1 MAIAIPLVAVPAS
14 AALDGGSFFVHA
26 ENVESPEFKAT
37 AGIGGTAQEGE
48 APGEE
53 NPGGGDEFPG
63 LAVVANFDCVSL
75 SLRITQDM
83 VDFSKANEERVAAGE
98 QALTHAEGWQSI
110 RSMNTDGQ
118 DMAGLPEDGSTPY
131 AVILSSQMAES
142 FDPNSPSTL
151 VSGTN
156 LNGQCSLTDF
166 RDAPAANNVYKY
178 TNDGPNGYT
187 ESRYIEEEGKL
198 SAITVQA
205 RSDGALGVDRQTSPQ
220 NTTPYQSNTLPQR
233 FTLGQDGYT
242 YLRMHFVDA
251 RDGYQRITLEERA
264 DGSGSVTFYNS
275 DFSVADR
282 AQAPSYIAWD
292 TEGRFTEFQD
302 SNQVSVMGDEV
313 GPFTAADYNAK
324 TGKNWDGAVPKS
336 SDFDLTVPFRPTNPV
351 PQDM

>member
-14 AALDGGSFFVHA
+14 AALDGGSFLVKA

-110 RSMNTDGQ
+110 RSSNTDGESI
-118 DMAGLPEDGSTPY
+118 AGLPADGSMPY
-131 AVILSSQMAES
+131 AVILSSQMVDS
-142 FDPNSPSTL
+142 FDPNSPTTL
-151 VSGTN
+151 TYGTN
-156 LNGQCSLTDF
+156 LNGQCTLTDF
-166 RDAPAANNVYKY
+166 REPAAHWGVYKY
-178 TNDGPNGYT
+178 SNDGPSGYS
-187 ESRYIEEEGKL
+187 ESRYIDEDGQL
-198 SAITVQA
+198 SAVNSQI
-205 RSDGALGVDRQTSPQ
+205 RSDGALAIDRMTSPKGG
-220 NTTPYQSNTLPQR
+220 TPYRSDSRPQN
-233 FTLGQDGYT
+233 LVLSQDGST
-242 YLRMHFVDA
+242 YLKMYLTGT
-251 RDGYQRITLEERA
+251 RDGYARIIIAENA
-264 DGSGSVTFYNS
+264 DGSGSVTYRTDSNVF
-275 DFSVADR
+275 AER
-282 AQAPSYIAWD
+282 AQGPSYIAWD
-292 TEGRFTEFQD
+292 SEGRFTEFQD
-302 SNQVSVMGDEV
+302 RNQVSVMGDEV